1 MAIVA
6 IFKIIGYCLK
16 IKKIAKTR
24 ICTLRKLFVLKN
36 REKLLGVSRQVNPS
50 ELQMI

>member
-6 IFKIIGYCLK
+6 IFKIIGCLK